1 MIGGLSLW
9 VPNEAVAKGSPEVH
23 DHVEPINL
31 RVSPPARIQQPNETP
46 TFRIDGLSVSAEGAR
61 LAATQGSPG
70 GGSHEL
76 GIPRSPTTDHSAN
89 QRLAARDRAVRAHE
103 SAHRAHAGRYAGAP
117 TYTFERG
124 SDGRIYIAGGQLTID
139 MQPVPNNPAA
149 TVQKMQVLERAALAP
164 ANSSSADRV
173 IANMARGESA
183 RAKQQLKLNQ
193 DREQALETIRE
204 KQQERQEAI
213 EQEIYGGPESY
224 SVSFRQAEFTGGLR
238 TGISTGG
245 ANLNAG
251 GFQTA
256 GVEDQQAGSDALA
269 DFLTGRLND
278 K

>member
-76 GIPRSPTTDHSAN
+76 GIPRSTTTDHSAN

-117 TYTFERG
+117 TYTLNE
-124 SDGRIYIAGGQLTID
+124 ALMVELHCWGQLID

-149 TVQKMQVLERAALAP
+149 TVQKMQVLNGRRQRQPTVPRLIGSLP
-164 ANSSSADRV
+164 TWLV
-173 IANMARGESA
+173 A
-183 RAKQQLKLNQ
+183 RAH
-193 DREQALETIRE
+193 EQNNNSNSTKIENRLLRRF
-204 KQQERQEAI
+204 ER
-213 EQEIYGGPESY
+213 SNK
-224 SVSFRQAEFTGGLR
+224 SVKKRSSRK
-238 TGISTGG
+238 ST
-245 ANLNAG
+245 
-251 GFQTA
+251 
-256 GVEDQQAGSDALA
+256 EDPKA
-269 DFLTGRLND
+269 TV
-278 K
+278 